1 MRLLP
6 VSSPRLGVLAALL
19 LVACVRSAGAQG
31 PITGGVAAA
40 VDILFPMLTGV
51 GTRPLDFGVILPGE
65 TRVVIEPRTPSG
77 GEFRIKGLKRRR
89 SGDIS
94 FVLPARLTGPGGA
107 SIPLSF
113 DGSFAAACE
122 IDATD
127 VCRAASLVTWNPV
140 VTPVYRYVP
149 SGADKH
155 DQLDL
160 YLGGVALPAATQPAG
175 RYSGSITV
183 LITVN

>member
-1 MRLLP
+1 MRLPP
-6 VSSPRLGVLAALL
+6 VSSLRLAVLAAPLL
-19 LVACVRSAGAQG
+19 LAGVGPAGAQG
-31 PITGGVAAA
+31 SITGGVGAA

-94 FVLPARLTGPGGA
+94 FVLPARLSGPGGA

-113 DGSFAAACE
+113 DGSYAAACE
-122 IDATD
+122 IDDAD
-127 VCRAASLVTWNPV
+127 VCRTSSLVTWNPV
-140 VTPVYRYVP
+140 VTPVYRYTP
-149 SGADKH
+149 SGADKR

-160 YLGGVALPAATQPAG
+160 YLGGVAMPAPTQAAG
-175 RYSGSITV
+175 RYTGSITV